1 MNQKSKIPITFNL
14 NSKIF
19 IFVKI
24 LMGQNYEQQSH
35 PHFPEDRD
43 APTINQKNSFLDYL
57 LFGLIA
63 FLTLTTVSL
72 SIYIIV
78 VKYF

>member
-1 MNQKSKIPITFNL
+1 ME
-14 NSKIF
+14 
-19 IFVKI
+19 
-24 LMGQNYEQQSH
+24 QNYEQQSH
-35 PHFPEDRD
+35 PHFPEDKD
-43 APTINQKNSFLDYL
+43 APIINQKNSFPDYL